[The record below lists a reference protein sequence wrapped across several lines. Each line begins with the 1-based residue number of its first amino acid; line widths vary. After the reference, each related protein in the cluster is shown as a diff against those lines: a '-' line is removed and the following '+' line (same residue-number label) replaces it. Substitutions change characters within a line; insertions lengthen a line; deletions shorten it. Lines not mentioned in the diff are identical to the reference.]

1 MNGPPAVHTPLPD
14 ENAYELFNALDQGFC
29 TIEVLF
35 DAGGRPEDY
44 RFIDVN
50 EAFAHQTGLEGAI
63 GRRMRELAPDH
74 EDAWFQIYGAVAQ
87 TGVPQRFELEAAAL
101 GRWYDV
107 YAFRVGQPALRH
119 VAILFRDITARKQAE
134 VELQAARKEAERANR
149 AKDEFVAMV
158 AHELRTPL
166 APMLTALQL
175 MQLRGLKSREQ
186 DVLERQVK
194 HLIRIV
200 EDLLDVSRMNR
211 TELNLSRQPTELCSV
226 VLSAMELA
234 GPRLERHFVDVR
246 IPDHGAGLDVDRVR
260 MAQALAN
267 LLTNAAKYS
276 DPGSR
281 IAVVGGRDGD
291 IVQIS
296 VKDEGIGLP
305 PDMLERVFEP
315 FVQQQQARD
324 RAPGGL
330 GLGLAIVRN
339 IVAAHG
345 GVVRVRSGGPNRGSV
360 FTIELPAIDVAAS
373 KQCAGSGHER

>member
-1 MNGPPAVHTPLPD
+1 MHTPLPD

-35 DAGGRPEDY
+35 DPHGTPEDY

-50 EAFAHQTGLEGAI
+50 EAFATQTGLHGAI
-63 GRRMRELAPDH
+63 GRRMRELVPGH
-74 EDAWFQIYGAVAQ
+74 EAHWFQAYGAIAQ
-87 TGVPQRFELEAAAL
+87 TGVPQRFEQEAAAL

-119 VAILFRDITARKQAE
+119 VAVLFRDITERKQAE
-134 VELQAARKEAERANR
+134 VELESAHAEAERANR

-175 MQLRGLKSREQ
+175 MHLRGLKSREQ

-211 TELNLSRQPTELCSV
+211 SELNLTRQPTELCSV

-234 GPRLERHFVDVR
+234 GPRLEKHFVDVR
-246 IPDHGAGLDVDRVR
+246 IPDHGAGIDVDRVR
-260 MAQALAN
+260 MAQALSN

-281 IAVVGGRDGD
+281 ITVIGGRDGD
-291 IVQIS
+291 VVQIS
-296 VKDEGIGLP
+296 VMDEGIGLP
-305 PDMLERVFEP
+305 ADMLERVFEP
-315 FVQQQQARD
+315 FVQQPQARD

-345 GVVRVRSGGPNRGSV
+345 GMVRVRSGGLNRGSV
-360 FTIELPAIDVAAS
+360 FTIELPAIDVPIS
-373 KQCAGSGHER
+373 EGCAGARQEP